1 MNFCPRLPAGFIAC
15 LALLAWRPA
24 LAEQSTET
32 PPANAGMRYVEANV
46 QRDAR
51 QNTAALGVLSL
62 PVGER
67 GWVQL
72 GGGQTRHDEAVSA
85 SRVNVFST
93 AAGFIGDSWNAS
105 LAANHRSSG
114 DALRQTDWDASV
126 TWLGER
132 FGAGLDGHHRHARSQ
147 GTTSTAPVPV
157 GGNVQQQRVK
167 GPGLG
172 LHGHVQL
179 TPAWRIYASGMH
191 YDYEVSTRQG
201 GGTGGTGLLTGV
213 LQRTGTSLVS
223 REEATLSRSLKLGT
237 RHQMGKVSLSA
248 EYLADRVQDEPGTV
262 RTLQLIAAIELTPLW
277 TVVPTIGQTR
287 SEAHGGVSFGS
298 IAVTHHW

>member
-1 MNFCPRLPAGFIAC
+1 MNFSHRLLAGAIAC
-15 LALLAWRPA
+15 LALLPCRPA
-24 LAEQSTET
+24 LAEQSTDT
-32 PPANAGMRYVEANV
+32 PAANAGMRYVGANV

-51 QNTAALGVLSL
+51 QNMASLAVLSL

-72 GGGQTRHDEAVSA
+72 GGGQTRHDETTSA

-93 AAGFIGDSWNAS
+93 AAGFIGDGWDAS
-105 LAANHRSSG
+105 LAANRRSSG
-114 DALRQTDWDASV
+114 DAMLQTDWDASV

-132 FGAGLDGHHRHARSQ
+132 FGAGLDGHHRNASGQ
-147 GTTSTAPVPV
+147 GTTTTTPVPV
-157 GGNVQQQRVK
+157 GGAIQRQRVK

-172 LHGHVQL
+172 LHGHVQV
-179 TPAWRIYASGMH
+179 TPAWRIYASGMY
-191 YDYEVSTRQG
+191 YDYEVSTQQV

-213 LQRTGTSLVS
+213 LQRTATSLVS
-223 REEATLSRSLKLGT
+223 REETTLSRALKLGT
-237 RHQMGKVSLSA
+237 RHQIGKASVSA
-248 EYLADRVQDEPGTV
+248 EFLADRVQDEPGLV

-277 TVVPTIGQTR
+277 TVVPTVGQTR
-287 SEAHGGVSFGS
+287 SEAHGGVSFGG